1 MPSHE
6 LTNRPAHKSRKRTPL
21 CRRDAYASTLVALS
35 IVAMLVVCSGCK
47 LTADRFNSAGRQAYQ
62 SGQLAQAIDK
72 FQRAL
77 TVDPNNADAY
87 YNLAATYYAFGKQ
100 SNNEQWLD
108 QAEQLYRQAIRI
120 NDLHTDAHRGLACL
134 LIDRGRQQHAF
145 DLLTAWQQRYPT
157 QSEPL
162 IELAR
167 LHSEVG
173 DKRRATDLLADAI
186 RLDSSN
192 PRALKAM
199 GHLRETEG
207 QYAQALENYQRA
219 LQIDPRQMDVAQRVG
234 ELQTR
239 LAQAAGN
246 PTR

>member
-1 MPSHE
+1 MPSHD
-6 LTNRPAHKSRKRTPL
+6 LICRPVHRPRNRNPIVHRGAFLFSV
-21 CRRDAYASTLVALS
+21 ATLWSIAL
-35 IVAMLVVCSGCK
+35 LLVCSGCK

-62 SGQLAQAIDK
+62 SGQLAQAIDQ

-145 DLLTAWQQRYPT
+145 DLLTAWQKRYPT